1 MKTKIYKIS
10 NSANNFMLRISNK
23 NTITRYEQVKW
34 NKLTITAVERWR
46 CSALRYI
53 KRDNID
59 LPQTFTFT
67 CSKSKS
73 KDSRVMC
80 QINVANENVA
90 KVVKEK
96 VKEH

>member
-67 CSKSKS
+67 CSKSK
-73 KDSRVMC
+73 
-80 QINVANENVA
+80 IETL
-90 KVVKEK
+90 E
-96 VKEH
+96 